1 MEHEITSRDKLQH
14 KVEMRLKTDFKI
26 NKPFTEISLGYS
38 SNFTLV
44 LKYQT
49 QGLLIVFVNWIND
62 KTHIALKARV
72 ELDEERWLERHG
84 QDSSLHYRRL
94 YVVILDDDVLL
105 EYLDGIDLICPLP
118 LSQHDLSTKMDLIL
132 RRVLSHQQ

>member
-1 MEHEITSRDKLQH
+1 
-14 KVEMRLKTDFKI
+14 MRLKTDFKI
-26 NKPFTEISLGYS
+26 KKPFTEISLGYS

-44 LKYQT
+44 LKYP
-49 QGLLIVFVNWIND
+49 GLVFLNWINN
-62 KTHIALKARV
+62 KTHIALEAGV
-72 ELDEERWLERHG
+72 ELNEERWFERHG
-84 QDSSLHYRRL
+84 QDSPLYYRRL